1 MYFLLWQ
8 SKLSL
13 ILFES
18 AIKNDILYFL
28 CLFKTCPL
36 MLRPG
41 LHASLARATH
51 QEHKLRKGGRKTL
64 LDTFPIAAQPLV

>member
-13 ILFES
+13 ILLES

-41 LHASLARATH
+41 LHVSLARDTH
-51 QEHKLRKGGRKTL
+51 QEHMLRKGERKTL
-64 LDTFPIAAQPLV
+64 LDTFPIAAQTLV